1 MGNARRFRVGKIRK
15 QGYGR
20 QPKAV
25 QIRQSFL
32 QSAPAAH
39 PSSSHKKRGR
49 EWHGAATQARRV
61 NLFLSQTRFRE
72 KAVGQRCDYGTR
84 NRFEHRQPTDPT
96 IQEMRRT

>member
-1 MGNARRFRVGKIRK
+1 MGNARRFRVGNIRK

-20 QPKAV
+20 QSRGCSNPAK
-25 QIRQSFL
+25 L
-32 QSAPAAH
+32 LESAPAAH

-49 EWHGAATQARRV
+49 EWHGAATQARWV